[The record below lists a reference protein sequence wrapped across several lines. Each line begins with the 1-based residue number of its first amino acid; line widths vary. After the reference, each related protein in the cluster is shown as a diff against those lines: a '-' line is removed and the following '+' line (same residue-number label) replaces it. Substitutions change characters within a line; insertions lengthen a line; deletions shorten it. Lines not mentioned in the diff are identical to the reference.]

1 VALLEVASEEEHQ
14 EIRTRSEAD
23 LRWLRR
29 GGAADAVRE
38 LGLPW
43 GRGHVWGAGESRTM
57 RAVRDQL
64 RGRPGVEK
72 LQVLGYWSR
81 GR

>member
-1 VALLEVASEEEHQ
+1 M
-14 EIRTRSEAD
+14 
-23 LRWLRR
+23 
-29 GGAADAVRE
+29 RE

-64 RGRPGVEK
+64 RGRPGVET

-81 GR
+81 VR